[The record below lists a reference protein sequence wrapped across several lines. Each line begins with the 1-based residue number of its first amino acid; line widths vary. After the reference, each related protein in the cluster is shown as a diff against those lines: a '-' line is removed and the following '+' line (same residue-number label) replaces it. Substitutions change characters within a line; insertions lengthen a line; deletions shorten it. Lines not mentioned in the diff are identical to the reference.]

1 MSLHPEIQR
10 VTENNCPLERI
21 NPLGKALH
29 YHEKVYW
36 KQQCFHRKSQ
46 NTCCKALLKWECSF
60 KCCWLWWG
68 GEAWSLPGAF
78 AFLLS
83 SFVQCLKYSQTLKTS
98 PFCLRKHM
106 VFFSVLGSALQN
118 GSGQHLKA
126 QDVWWQGWKHSVFH
140 CSQTVSKLLL
150 FWSWSSFSLYHGN
163 CLKTFI

>member
-1 MSLHPEIQR
+1 MSPHPEIQR

-21 NPLGKALH
+21 NPLGKALY

-60 KCCWLWWG
+60 KCRWLWWG

-83 SFVQCLKYSQTLKTS
+83 SFVQCLKYS
-98 PFCLRKHM
+98 LRHWKPLHS
-106 VFFSVLGSALQN
+106 VSENTWFSSQFWAAHFRMDQGSI
-118 GSGQHLKA
+118 
-126 QDVWWQGWKHSVFH
+126 WKHKMCGDKAESI
-140 CSQTVSKLLL
+140 L
-150 FWSWSSFSLYHGN
+150 SSTAHRL
-163 CLKTFI
+163 